1 MFVQKRCLD
10 KKVAYILGQTS
21 LDQKKFQRP
30 RHGSNLVFLR
40 TKWEGVA
47 SSRLILFLRYSLYA
61 LSPTWSPPPHYS
73 CLLIIGKT
81 ITAARE
87 YLCSRHSS
95 AMYLLSILSDFE
107 AYSNCSQAFCFYL
120 IWVSESVQWVMFFS
134 DLRFSGNQVTQ
145 VIQVMYVMHVVH
157 VILVMYVIK
166 VMQAIQI
173 MKVIKVMQVSQVMQA
188 TLPHLTPLSRLWS
201 YFQGQFLK
209 LSLQTKSLYLGIIS
223 GTPVLSLAKGFPA
236 Q

>member
-1 MFVQKRCLD
+1 MGPKYFH
-10 KKVAYILGQTS
+10 
-21 LDQKKFQRP
+21 RP
-30 RHGSNLVFLR
+30 RHWSNLVCLR

-73 CLLIIGKT
+73 CLLIIGET

-134 DLRFSGNQVTQ
+134 DLRFSGNQVIQ
-145 VIQVMYVMHVVH
+145 VIQVMHVMHVAH
-157 VILVMYVIK
+157 VIHVIHKIHIILVMYVIQ

-173 MKVIKVMQVSQVMQA
+173 MKVMKVMQISQVMQA
-188 TLPHLTPLSRLWS
+188 
-201 YFQGQFLK
+201 
-209 LSLQTKSLYLGIIS
+209 
-223 GTPVLSLAKGFPA
+223 SLAHL
-236 Q
+236 

>member
-1 MFVQKRCLD
+1 MFVQKKCLD
-10 KKVAYILGQTS
+10 RKVTYILGQTR
-21 LDQKKFQRP
+21 LGPKYFHRP
-30 RHGSNLVFLR
+30 RHWSNLVCLR

-73 CLLIIGKT
+73 CLLIIGET

-120 IWVSESVQWVMFFS
+120 IWVSESVQWVIESQPSELVCRRRAKNAPDQKFPKW
-134 DLRFSGNQVTQ
+134 DN
-145 VIQVMYVMHVVH
+145 VIE
-157 VILVMYVIK
+157 
-166 VMQAIQI
+166 
-173 MKVIKVMQVSQVMQA
+173 
-188 TLPHLTPLSRLWS
+188 
-201 YFQGQFLK
+201 
-209 LSLQTKSLYLGIIS
+209 
-223 GTPVLSLAKGFPA
+223 VLSGSF
-236 Q
+236 